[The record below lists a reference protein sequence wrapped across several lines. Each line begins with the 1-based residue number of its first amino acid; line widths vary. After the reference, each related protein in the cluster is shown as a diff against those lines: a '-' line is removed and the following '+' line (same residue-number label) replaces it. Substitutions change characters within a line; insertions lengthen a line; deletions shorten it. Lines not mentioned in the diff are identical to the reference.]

1 MEERGERWRPR
12 ILEERPTSRRN
23 AMEKGGSVG
32 YEGSEKM
39 QQKAGFF
46 GTRKPAVEEDKEVV
60 VLHICDPVRI
70 CLLSL

>member
-1 MEERGERWRPR
+1 
-12 ILEERPTSRRN
+12 
-23 AMEKGGSVG
+23 MEKGGSVR

-46 GTRKPAVEEDKEVV
+46 GTRKPAVEEDKEVWV

-70 CLLSL
+70 MSFVSLKIQLIFSSKSR